1 MATGTSILLM
11 ALGAVLLFV
20 FGLSTL
26 GLLIGAAGILG
37 LLVSL
42 TMAATSPEAS
52 EIARRREEE
61 RPDPF
66 LGSGLS
72 NKL

>member
-11 ALGAVLLFV
+11 ALGAVLVFV
-20 FGLSTL
+20 FGLHTL

-42 TMAATSPEAS
+42 TMAASHPEAS
-52 EIARRREEE
+52 EIAHQREEE
-61 RPDPF
+61 RHDPF
-66 LGSGLS
+66 LSSGLS

>member
-1 MATGTSILLM
+1 MATGTSILLI
-11 ALGAVLLFV
+11 ALGAILV
-20 FGLSTL
+20 FGFGFSTL

-42 TMAATSPEAS
+42 TMAASSPEAS
-52 EIARRREEE
+52 EIAHRREEE
-61 RPDPF
+61 RHDPF

>member
-1 MATGTSILLM
+1 MATGTSILLI
-11 ALGAVLLFV
+11 ALGAVLAFV

-26 GLLIGAAGILG
+26 GLLIGAAGVLG

-42 TMAATSPEAS
+42 TMTASHPEAS
-52 EIARRREEE
+52 EIAHQREEE
-61 RPDPF
+61 RHDPY
-66 LGSGLS
+66 LGGTLS